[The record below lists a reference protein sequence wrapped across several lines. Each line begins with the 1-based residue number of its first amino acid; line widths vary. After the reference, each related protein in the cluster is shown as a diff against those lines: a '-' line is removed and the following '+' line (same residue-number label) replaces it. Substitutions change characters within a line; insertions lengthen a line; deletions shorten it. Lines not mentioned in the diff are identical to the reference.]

1 MKIKN
6 VNTYLVRPRWC
17 FVEIITDDG
26 FEGWGEA
33 VIEGKAS
40 SVKAC
45 VEEMTEYLIG
55 ADPRQIEDI
64 WTLLYRAAFYRGG
77 PILMSAIS
85 GIDQALWDIKGK
97 YFNAPVYELMGGK
110 CRQKMKIYS
119 WIGGDRPSDVAKAAK
134 EKQEAGFHAI
144 KMNATEELQ
153 YIDTYDKIDA
163 VLERVAS
170 IREKVGKYFGIA
182 IDFHG
187 RVHRP
192 MAKILARKLEEFNP
206 MFIEEPVLC
215 ENMEAFKEIA
225 ASSNIPIATGERL
238 FSKWD
243 FKRLFSYGGVDIIQ
257 PDLSHAGGIT
267 EVKKIA
273 SMAEAYDI
281 ALAPHCPLGPIAL
294 SACLQVDATCH
305 NAVIQEQSIGIH
317 YNVGKSVL
325 DYIKNPEDYKF
336 TDGYVQLPVKPG
348 LGFEINKELILE
360 ENKTPHH
367 WKNPVWRHKDG
378 SIAEW

>member
-1 MKIKN
+1 MKIKS

-55 ADPRQIEDI
+55 ADSRQIEDI

-134 EKQEAGFHAI
+134 EKQEAGFQAI

-170 IREKVGKYFGIA
+170 IRESVGKNFGIA

-192 MAKILARKLEEFNP
+192 MAKILAHKLEEFNP

-225 ASSNIPIATGERL
+225 MSCNIPIATGERL

-243 FKRLFSYGGVDIIQ
+243 FKRLFSVGGIDIIQ

-294 SACLQVDATCH
+294 SACLQIDATCH

-325 DYIKNPEDYKF
+325 DYITNPEDYKF

-360 ENKTPHH
+360 ENQSPHH
-367 WKNPVWRHKDG
+367 WKNPVWRHNDG